1 MIVMICIIA
10 VILICCILHRRK
22 MRAQLLK
29 IEKELEMARAYV
41 QSTRERGLSQT
52 HTHMTQCLCCYLLP
66 PSLTACNADLTDR

>member
-41 QSTRERGLSQT
+41 QSTRERERALK
-52 HTHMTQCLCCYLLP
+52 HTRT
-66 PSLTACNADLTDR
+66 

>member
-41 QSTRERGLSQT
+41 QSTREKRGLSNT
-52 HTHMTQCLCCYLLP
+52 HAHDVVPLLLPVP